1 MEKYQDMRH
10 LYYKRVG
17 GKEKMQQLLEERY
30 NSDAAIHIP
39 FSIGQYP
46 AFVMLNRE
54 LSMLISSIYQ
64 ANRKLERLSSTLPD
78 HACLQFWRNM
88 MVEEIQQSNEVE
100 NVRSTRKEIREAVQE
115 IELPHSTKRF
125 RGMVRKYDMLIRDK
139 EIPLRTCSDIRK
151 LYDEFV
157 LDEILRENPDNA
169 PDGLLFRQN
178 VVSVYSGHDQEI
190 HRGIVPEQT
199 IIETM
204 EQALGFFND
213 ATVDPLIRIAVF
225 HYAFSYIHPF
235 YDGNGRM
242 TRFISACAL
251 SQYFDKSACLRIA
264 YIIKAQRPVYYRI
277 FKDANNKHSMGE
289 LTSFVMQFLT
299 FFLQALNDSY
309 SILSEKR
316 DHLHRYKALL
326 AAAIKE
332 HPANISTK
340 GAVLLE
346 IMLQEKLFG
355 FPQYDINYLSSLLD
369 VSAKTARKTME
380 EYEPLVYH
388 VTEKRKH
395 LWHINLEL
403 LERYD
408 IAEYINPLSE

>member
-10 LYYKRVG
+10 LYYKRMG
-17 GKEKMQQLLEERY
+17 DRQKLQQLLEDRY
-30 NSDAAIHIP
+30 KSDAAIHIP
-39 FSIGQYP
+39 FSIGEYP
-46 AFVMLNRE
+46 AFVMLNRD

-64 ANRKLERLSSTLPD
+64 ANRKLERLSNSLPE

-125 RGMVRKYDMLIRDK
+125 RGMVKKYDMLIRDK

-157 LDEILRENPDNA
+157 LDEILRENPDNV
-169 PDGLLFRQN
+169 PDGLFFRQSG
-178 VVSVYSGHDQEI
+178 VSVYSGHDQEI
-190 HRGIVPEQT
+190 HRGIVPEQA

-204 EQALGFFND
+204 EQALAFLNND
-213 ATVDPLIRIAVF
+213 NIDPLIRIAVF

-242 TRFISACAL
+242 TRFISACVL

-264 YIIKAQRPVYYRI
+264 YIIKAQRPLYYRI

-289 LTSFVMQFLT
+289 LTSFVMQFLS
-299 FFLQALNDSY
+299 FFLQALDNSY
-309 SILSEKR
+309 SILLEKR

-326 AAAIKE
+326 AVAIKE
-332 HPANISTK
+332 HPTSISTK
-340 GAVLLE
+340 GKVLLE
-346 IMLQEKLFG
+346 IMLQEELFG
-355 FPQYDINYLSSLLD
+355 FPRYDINYLSSLLD
-369 VSAKTARKTME
+369 VSEKTARKTME

-395 LWHINLEL
+395 FWYINLQL
-403 LERYD
+403 LEKID
-408 IAEYINPLSE
+408 APE